1 MPARSTSATI
11 SAKTPAMNRLEKI
24 IAVVDHWQQNNRL
37 TAFPYAVVK
46 KYGED
51 EAGYQAA
58 LLTYYGF
65 LSLFP
70 LLLVLTTL
78 VGIIG
83 GNHEAFKHTILQG
96 LTNYFPSFGDQLS
109 KVQSIHK
116 SGLALV
122 VGVLFTLYGA
132 RGVADAFRNGVNHI
146 WETPKS
152 KRPGFPQSN
161 LQSLAIIG
169 VGGGGFLLASITSG
183 FAAAAGHGLLFRL
196 LSTLLNLVILFWVFR
211 RLLSLALPGVLPA
224 RNTRSGAAAAAIG
237 LVTLQLLGSLILKNE
252 LKNLNAVYS
261 IFALSLG
268 LLFWLYLQAQTI
280 YYAVEIAS
288 VRSLKLYPR
297 GLQANHL
304 TPADKRVY
312 KRQVLRE
319 KQLESE
325 KIETSFH

>member
-1 MPARSTSATI
+1 
-11 SAKTPAMNRLEKI
+11 MNRLQTTI
-24 IAVVDHWQQNNRL
+24 TAIDNWQRRHRA
-37 TAFPYAVVK
+37 TAFSFAVVK

-78 VGIIG
+78 VGLIG
-83 GNHEAFKHTILQG
+83 GNHEAFKQTILHG

-109 KVQSIHK
+109 KVQAIHK

-122 VGVLFTLYGA
+122 VGILFTLYGA

-152 KRPGFPQSN
+152 QRPGFPKSN
-161 LQSLAIIG
+161 LQSLAIIA
-169 VGGGGFLLASITSG
+169 VGGGGFLLASILSG
-183 FAAAAGHGLLFRL
+183 FAAAAGHGILFRVF
-196 LSTLLNLVILFWVFR
+196 SVAINLIILFWVFR
-211 RLLSLALPGVLPA
+211 LLLNLALPDHLPT
-224 RNTRSGAAAAAIG
+224 RHTRSAAIAAAIG
-237 LVTLQLLGSLILKNE
+237 LVVLQSLGSLILNNQ

-297 GLQANHL
+297 SLQADNL
-304 TPADKRVY
+304 TSADKRVN
-312 KRQVLRE
+312 KRQLLRE
-319 KQLESE
+319 KQLDD
-325 KIETSFH
+325 ETASLKAN

>member
-1 MPARSTSATI
+1 
-11 SAKTPAMNRLEKI
+11 MNQFQPI
-24 IAVVDHWQQNNRL
+24 VTAVDNWQRRRRWV
-37 TAFPYAVVK
+37 AFPYAVVK

-78 VGIIG
+78 VGIVG
-83 GNHEAFKHTILQG
+83 GDHETLKQTILQG

-109 KVQSIHK
+109 KIQSIQK
-116 SGLALV
+116 NGAALI
-122 VGVLFTLYGA
+122 VGILFSLYGA

-152 KRPGFPQSN
+152 QRPGFPKAN

-169 VGGGGFLLASITSG
+169 VGGGGFLLASISSAV
-183 FAAAAGHGLLFRL
+183 AAAAGHGPLFRII
-196 LSTLLNLVILFWVFR
+196 SIVLNLFILFWVFR
-211 RLLSLALPGVLPA
+211 LLINLALPNHLPS

-237 LVTLQLLGSLILKNE
+237 LVTLQLLGNLILKNE
-252 LKNLNAVYS
+252 LRNLNAVYS

-288 VRSLKLYPR
+288 VRSMKLYPR
-297 GLQANHL
+297 GFQA
-304 TPADKRVY
+304 TDMTAADKRVF
-312 KRQVLRE
+312 KRQVARE
-319 KQLESE
+319 KQLET
-325 KIETSFH
+325 ETISPKFN

>member
-1 MPARSTSATI
+1 
-11 SAKTPAMNRLEKI
+11 MNRLQTILTAIDK
-24 IAVVDHWQQNNRL
+24 WQRRHRAI
-37 TAFPYAVVK
+37 AFPYAVIK

-78 VGIIG
+78 VSAFG
-83 GNHEAFKHTILQG
+83 GNHEALKQTVLHG
-96 LTNYFPSFGDQLS
+96 LTSYFPSFGDQLS

-116 SGLALV
+116 NGLALV
-122 VGVLFTLYGA
+122 VGILFSIYGA

-152 KRPGFPQSN
+152 QRPGFPKAN
-161 LQSLAIIG
+161 LQSLAIVGI
-169 VGGGGFLLASITSG
+169 GGGGFLLASISSAV
-183 FAAAAGHGLLFRL
+183 AAGAGHGILFRL
-196 LSTLLNLVILFWVFR
+196 LSVALNLFILFWVFR
-211 RLLSLALPGVLPA
+211 LLLNLALPDHLPS

-237 LVTLQLLGSLILKNE
+237 LVVLQLLGGLILKNE

-268 LLFWLYLQAQTI
+268 LLFWLFLQAQMI

-288 VRSLKLYPR
+288 VRSFRLYPR
-297 GLQANHL
+297 GIQVSDMTA
-304 TPADKRVY
+304 ADKRVNR
-312 KRQVLRE
+312 RQVLRE

-325 KIETSFH
+325 IVNPKFS

>member
-1 MPARSTSATI
+1 MSRIQTI
-11 SAKTPAMNRLEKI
+11 LNAIDN
-24 IAVVDHWQQNNRL
+24 WQRRHRF
-37 TAFPYAVVK
+37 TAFVYAVIK
-46 KYGED
+46 KYGDD

-70 LLLVLTTL
+70 LLLVFTT
-78 VGIIG
+78 IIGALG
-83 GNHEAFKHTILQG
+83 GNHEALKETVMHG
-96 LTNYFPSFGDQLS
+96 VTNYFPSFGDQLS

-116 SGLALV
+116 SGIALII
-122 VGVLFTLYGA
+122 GILFSIYGA

-152 KRPGFPQSN
+152 QRPGFPKAN

-169 VGGGGFLLASITSG
+169 IGGGGFLLASITSAI
-183 FAAAAGHGLLFRL
+183 AAAAGHGILFRL
-196 LSTLLNLVILFWVFR
+196 LSILINLLILFWVFR
-211 RLLSLALPGVLPA
+211 LLLNLALPSHLLS

-237 LVTLQLLGSLILKNE
+237 LVVLQLLGNLILKNE

-280 YYAVEIAS
+280 YYAVEIAC
-288 VRSLKLYPR
+288 VRSTRLYPR
-297 GLQANHL
+297 GLQADNM
-304 TPADKRVY
+304 TAADKRVF
-312 KRQVLRE
+312 KRQALRE
-319 KQLESE
+319 KQLEAAG
-325 KIETSFH
+325 

>member
-1 MPARSTSATI
+1 
-11 SAKTPAMNRLEKI
+11 MNRLQI
-24 IAVVDHWQQNNRL
+24 IITAIDNWQRRHRL

-78 VGIIG
+78 VGIVG
-83 GNHEAFKHTILQG
+83 GNHEAFKQTILEG

-116 SGLALV
+116 SGFALV
-122 VGVLFTLYGA
+122 IGIIFSVYGA
-132 RGVADAFRNGVNHI
+132 RGVADAFRSGVNHI
-146 WETPKS
+146 WETPKAQ
-152 KRPGFPQSN
+152 RPTFPKST
-161 LQSLAIIG
+161 LQSLAIIA
-169 VGGGGFLLASITSG
+169 VGGGGFLLASISSAI
-183 FAAAAGHGLLFRL
+183 AAAAGHGFLFRL
-196 LSTLLNLVILFWVFR
+196 ASIGLNLFILFWVFR
-211 RLLSLALPGVLPA
+211 SLLRLALPRHLPS
-224 RNTRSGAAAAAIG
+224 RHTRSGAAAAAIG
-237 LVTLQLLGSLILKNE
+237 LVSLQLLGSVILKHE

-288 VRSLKLYPR
+288 VRSLRLYPR
-297 GLQANHL
+297 GLQATNL
-304 TPADKRVY
+304 TAADKRVY
-312 KRQVLRE
+312 RRQALRE
-319 KQLESE
+319 KQLDS
-325 KIETSFH
+325 KPIKTSSA